1 VTNKN
6 QAPSP
11 VPRTDGTPV
20 TTWEQAAQH
29 ARFLAAATAEN
40 TRRTYRS
47 CIRHFQSW
55 GGILPADEASVVRY
69 LLAHAESLNPRTLS
83 LRLTALSQ
91 WHKVQ
96 GFPDPAS
103 TPTVRKTLTGIS
115 RVHGR
120 PKKKAKALPLEDL
133 ERIVAHLAA
142 LETLAANR
150 DNALLQLGY
159 FGAYRRDEL
168 VRLTAPDITFEREGL
183 RITLGRSKT
192 DQEGHG
198 IEKSIPYGD
207 DILCPTTALKR
218 WLEAAGFT
226 EGPLFRPITRWGRLG
241 ETALKAG
248 SVNTIL
254 AARAHEAGLSYVPE
268 LSSHSLRRGL
278 ATSAYRAGADL
289 REIKRQGG
297 WRHDGTVQGYIE
309 EAGAFDENAAGAL
322 LRRRRE

>member
-1 VTNKN
+1 MKNKN
-6 QAPSP
+6 QPPSP
-11 VPRTDGTPV
+11 IPRTGSTPV
-20 TTWEQAAQH
+20 TAHEQAAQH

-47 CIRHFQSW
+47 SVRHFVAW
-55 GGILPADEASVVRY
+55 GGPLPADETAVVRY
-69 LLAHAESLNPRTLS
+69 LLAHAETLNPRTLS

-103 TPTVRKTLTGIS
+103 TPTVRKTLKGIT

-142 LETLAANR
+142 LDTLAAKR

-168 VRLTAPDITFEREGL
+168 VQLTVLNVAFEREGL

-198 IEKSIPYGD
+198 IDKSIPYGD
-207 DILCPTTALKR
+207 DILCPTTTLKC
-218 WLEAAGFT
+218 WLEAAGIAD
-226 EGPLFRPITRWGRLG
+226 GPLFRPITRWGRLG
-241 ETALKAG
+241 ETALTAG